1 MSDAARNGARVQPG
15 HPLAAFPPVLAPGVA
30 RPVAY
35 VRVEGPPGFGDLRN
49 ARGALVRSHRRL
61 CHFMQSS
68 HAATVTPLDVDTQHG
83 TARHADQPSP
93 ASLAAESSR
102 SWRRQ
107 PRNARIGRLR
117 RRFRRRRRHEAAS
130 GPEIRALVRTRTL
143 KEAGCRRS
151 SRWMRCCARDGG
163 AGLGG
168 LVALRGRCAGGGR
181 KPPRAAAVKSRGGER
196 RGRSRA
202 VSAAG
207 VDHEGERKRTAE
219 EASKGNGWHRNQGI
233 FAALG

>member
-1 MSDAARNGARVQPG
+1 
-15 HPLAAFPPVLAPGVA
+15 
-30 RPVAY
+30 
-35 VRVEGPPGFGDLRN
+35 
-49 ARGALVRSHRRL
+49 
-61 CHFMQSS
+61 
-68 HAATVTPLDVDTQHG
+68 
-83 TARHADQPSP
+83 
-93 ASLAAESSR
+93 
-102 SWRRQ
+102 
-107 PRNARIGRLR
+107 
-117 RRFRRRRRHEAAS
+117 
-130 GPEIRALVRTRTL
+130 VRTRTK

-151 SRWMRCCARDGG
+151 SRWKRRCARDGG
-163 AGLGG
+163 AGPLG

-196 RGRSRA
+196 RGKSRA